1 MAAKKKTHLVPTWTT
16 ACKDWTKRIAAR
28 KPLAP
33 CPPLF
38 QDEADL
44 GLSYFDELYMVDLGR
59 KDDGSFHT
67 FGEVSPP
74 WVRDFVGALFG
85 CYCDI
90 PDHPMRGRRLMKE
103 FFMLISKKNSKA
115 LALDTPIPTPAGWTT
130 MGEIQVGDTVYGADG
145 KPCKVVA
152 TSPVYHDHDCYKIGF
167 SNGESVVADA
177 GHLWLTKAL
186 ADKPGSGKGNGGDLS
201 PRKLRVRTTEE
212 IAKTLRRGY
221 DNAAN
226 HSMPMPSAIEG
237 CEITLPVSPYT
248 LGAWLGDGH
257 TGQARIT
264 TMDNEVLDAIRAE
277 GWPVRFSSN
286 NGSKASTY
294 SINTGD
300 RSKANRDAG
309 LASNLRKIDVL
320 ENKHIPEIYMR
331 ASFEQRL
338 ALLQGLMDTDG
349 TINIGGGCIS
359 YTGVNLELVKGVSE
373 LLSTFGVKNTVTE
386 FATKTGFAYR
396 VQYFVTRDELPV
408 FKIKR
413 KLDRMRVSDPK
424 KNNARSKTVQFTS
437 AELVPSVPVKCIM
450 VDSHDHQFLF
460 GRSML
465 PTHNSTIAAGIMLTA
480 LLQNWRDEAEFII
493 LSPTKEIADNSFKP
507 MAAAIEND
515 PELSALL
522 KVQSHIRTITHK
534 TTKATIKVVAADSA
548 TVSGKKAVGVLIDE
562 LHEFGKIA
570 NAGKIFT
577 EATGGLM
584 SRPEGFII
592 YLTTQS
598 SDPPAGVFK
607 EKLDYARKVRDGI
620 IDDPQFYPIIYEFPP
635 EMLADE
641 ENKPYLKP
649 ENFYMTNPNLGYSV
663 DEAYLVRKI
672 QQAQDVSQK
681 ELQDVL
687 AKHLNIQVGIQL
699 ADDNWPGAAVW
710 LKTKAQPVSLA
721 YLLAHSEVVT
731 MGVDGGGLDDL
742 FGLCALGRERGGHRL
757 FAWFHAFAHSVVLDR
772 RKEIAPRLLD
782 FEKQGDL
789 TTVEMVGEDA
799 KRIAEYA
806 KQVDDSGLLFGIGF
820 DPNSLGGLLGDL
832 EDAGIS
838 EEKCFRVNQGWK
850 LAASIMGTERKLAA
864 CDIIHNHSS
873 MMKWCVGNAKVEL
886 KGNAK
891 VITKQKSGTA
901 KIDPLMAMFNAMELM
916 LTNPPAQYVDWDFST
931 MELIG

>member
-1 MAAKKKTHLVPTWTT
+1 MAAATKRATKRAATRRAVKAVSKPHSFYTPAWTT
-16 ACKDWTKRIAAR
+16 ACKDWTSRIRSR
-28 KPLAP
+28 KPLTP

-67 FGEVSPP
+67 FGEVSPQ
-74 WVRDFVGALFG
+74 WVRDFVGAVFG

-90 PDHPMRGRRLMKE
+90 PDHPQRGRRLIKE
-103 FFMLISKKNSKA
+103 FFMLISKKNSK
-115 LALDTPIPTPAGWTT
+115 
-130 MGEIQVGDTVYGADG
+130 
-145 KPCKVVA
+145 
-152 TSPVYHDHDCYKIGF
+152 
-167 SNGESVVADA
+167 
-177 GHLWLTKAL
+177 
-186 ADKPGSGKGNGGDLS
+186 
-201 PRKLRVRTTEE
+201 
-212 IAKTLRRGY
+212 
-221 DNAAN
+221 
-226 HSMPMPSAIEG
+226 
-237 CEITLPVSPYT
+237 
-248 LGAWLGDGH
+248 
-257 TGQARIT
+257 
-264 TMDNEVLDAIRAE
+264 
-277 GWPVRFSSN
+277 
-286 NGSKASTY
+286 
-294 SINTGD
+294 
-300 RSKANRDAG
+300 
-309 LASNLRKIDVL
+309 
-320 ENKHIPEIYMR
+320 
-331 ASFEQRL
+331 
-338 ALLQGLMDTDG
+338 
-349 TINIGGGCIS
+349 
-359 YTGVNLELVKGVSE
+359 
-373 LLSTFGVKNTVTE
+373 
-386 FATKTGFAYR
+386 
-396 VQYFVTRDELPV
+396 
-408 FKIKR
+408 
-413 KLDRMRVSDPK
+413 
-424 KNNARSKTVQFTS
+424 
-437 AELVPSVPVKCIM
+437 
-450 VDSHDHQFLF
+450 
-460 GRSML
+460 
-465 PTHNSTIAAGIMLTA
+465 STIAAGIMLTA

-663 DEAYLVRKI
+663 DEEYLVRKI
-672 QQAQDVSQK
+672 QQAQDVSPK

-710 LKTKAQPVSLA
+710 LKTKAQPVTLA
-721 YLLAHSEVVT
+721 YLLAHSEVVA

-789 TTVEMVGEDA
+789 TTVEMVGDDA
-799 KRIAEYA
+799 KRIAEYV

-820 DPNSLGGLLGDL
+820 DPNSLGGLLSDL
-832 EDAGIS
+832 EDVGIS